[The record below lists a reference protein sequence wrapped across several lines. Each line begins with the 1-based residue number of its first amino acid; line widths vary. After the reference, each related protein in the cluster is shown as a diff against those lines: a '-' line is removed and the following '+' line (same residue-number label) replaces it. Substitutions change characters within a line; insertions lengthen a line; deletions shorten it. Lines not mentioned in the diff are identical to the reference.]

1 MAWYDGVRTGIRVPS
16 LLGGLVLL
24 VGLGGFGTWAAVA
37 PLEGAVIAPG
47 TVTTLGR
54 NKFIQHLEG
63 GIVREV
69 LVDEG
74 DLVTKG
80 QPLVLLDPTTAL
92 ATRNRLRS
100 QIDTL
105 AALEARALAES
116 SGAGEIAFPAEL
128 LQSDDPN
135 IAAAIEDQTA
145 EFEAR
150 LRRFENEHG
159 ILGEQVSSLEQEMV
173 GLEAQRDAVRMQL
186 DILAE
191 TMPDLEAL
199 LENDLVVKARV
210 LDARSREAELIG
222 HEGQITATLAK
233 AQLMIGEKE
242 YEQQRLSNV
251 RLEEASRILVD
262 ARSERADLLE
272 QLQAAEDALARTT
285 VVAPEAGTVANIAQL
300 GPGSVVTPGQRIM
313 EILPYGTDLIVE
325 ARIMPHDVDQVFVGQ
340 QARLVFAALDP
351 RSTPQVNGSV
361 SYLSVDSLE
370 DERTGM
376 AYYLARLVISNEPV
390 PGFDP
395 SDVGAGQPV
404 EVYITTGER
413 TFLNYLLDPIMAS
426 MRRSMRE

>member
-105 AALEARALAES
+105 AALEARALAER